1 MTLSTS
7 CAETVTDDKA
17 NAASMPKRCIALM
30 ILPHIII
37 IAVADH
43 SNDCMRAMYLPMMSN
58 SMLTM
63 LPTSIWWKLVLS

>member
-1 MTLSTS
+1 M
-7 CAETVTDDKA
+7 TDDKA

-30 ILPHIII
+30 ILPHIIMYNTYNI

-58 SMLTM
+58 SRLTM